1 MDLVNVIVLLN
12 GAIVGVHSFKLED
25 VNQAEEV
32 FREKVTE
39 NGGKDDI
46 EHYLEEGNYE
56 AGDLCVCIVHS
67 RVATTTD
74 PRVADI
80 LAIKEAVKQHGTI
93 PSSFVKERDVI
104 HSSFG
109 EGSNKVVTEISNEGV
124 SITDC
129 YEGVEGDTE
138 FCSFSELSTPLLAEL
153 RNVADSFAFD

>member
-1 MDLVNVIVLLN
+1 MDLVNVIVLYD

-46 EHYLEEGNYE
+46 EHYLEEGTYE
-56 AGDLCVCIVHS
+56 GNGVTVCIVHS

-80 LAIKEAVKQHGTI
+80 LAIKEAVKQQGTI
-93 PSSFVKERDVI
+93 PSSFLNEREII

-124 SITDC
+124 SITDF
-129 YEGVEGDTE
+129 YENVEGESE
-138 FCSFSELSTPLLAEL
+138 FYAFSELSTPLLEEL
-153 RNVADSFAFD
+153 REVADSFAFD